1 MAFEITDS
9 SAKNIYRTLYSYYN
23 GAQLPDD
30 STGVFFDFANYT
42 KDKLIYTIEFMKRQ
56 FSLGWFTQD
65 YATRSAAIDKIAR
78 ALYTAFNQTVSIA
91 GIKKF
96 CNWVYSFA
104 THDTDAAN
112 YFAGNADYSYFDALF
127 KDVSTNLGDKV
138 TNALET
144 VEYGVKYPSID
155 KITPTRGTLVKWGLL
170 GAGAILG
177 IKYIS
182 KKFF

>member
-9 SAKNIYRTLYSYYN
+9 SAKNIYRTLYSYYS
-23 GAQLPDD
+23 GQQLPDD
-30 STGVFFDFANYT
+30 STGVFFSFANYT
-42 KDKLIYTIEFMKRQ
+42 KDKLIYTIEFMKKH
-56 FSLGWFTQD
+56 FGLGWFTDD
-65 YATRSAAIDKIAR
+65 YATRSAAIDKMAR

-138 TNALET
+138 TNAIET
-144 VEYGVKYPSID
+144 VEYGIKYPSIE

-170 GAGAILG
+170 GLGAILG

>member
-56 FSLGWFTQD
+56 FCLGWFTQD
-65 YATRSAAIDKIAR
+65 YTVRSNAIDKIAR
-78 ALYTAFNQTVSIA
+78 SLYTAFNQSVSIA

-104 THDTDAAN
+104 TKDQDAAN
-112 YFAGNADYSYFDALF
+112 YFSGNSDYSYFDALF
-127 KDVSTNLGDKV
+127 KDVSNNLGDKV

-155 KITPTRGTLVKWGLL
+155 TITPTRGTIVKWCLL
-170 GAGAILG
+170 GVGSIFAIN
-177 IKYIS
+177 YIS
-182 KKFF
+182 KRFF